1 MQETALT
8 TIQTFMPLIVIGAI
22 VLIGLAVAARIRGS
36 EIYQLLSL
44 LSREL
49 RSGRGRVTEEEI
61 AATPRSLSG
70 MDNLYLPKIARDF
83 PEFSWNEW
91 RDKISAAVLEK
102 VKQTS
107 ADGNGVIYNT
117 VISRYFK
124 EAGTCSIIAE
134 TNASYLP
141 AEDVADAAEHSGGR
155 PYSAGAAQNLTRNLT
170 RQAAKKTAAK
180 TAQGGALRRQA
191 VFETELLYIQDA
203 DKASGK
209 ALGYNC
215 PNCGAPVRALG
226 QKSCPYCGAAIEPV
240 NIRVWRIAGIKET

>member
-1 MQETALT
+1 MQESTLSV
-8 TIQTFMPLIVIGAI
+8 IQTFMPLIVIG
-22 VLIGLAVAARIRGS
+22 VLLLIALAVIARIRRS
-36 EIYQLLSL
+36 EIFQLGSL
-44 LSREL
+44 LAREL
-49 RSGRGRVTEEEI
+49 KSGRGRVTEEEI

-70 MDNLYLPKIARDF
+70 MDSLYLPKIARDF

-102 VKQTS
+102 VKGIS
-107 ADGNGVIYNT
+107 ADGDGMVYGT

-134 TNASYLP
+134 TGASYLP
-141 AEDVADAAEHSGGR
+141 PAGTGDEEAGG
-155 PYSAGAAQNLTRNLT
+155 GTQNLT
-170 RQAAKKTAAK
+170 RQAAKKNAAK
-180 TAQGGALRRQA
+180 DERGAVLRRQA

-215 PNCGAPVRALG
+215 PNCGAPVRMLG